1 MDLHRDI
8 IHFHEWLSLLK
19 DKIPIGLFDLTFSLR
34 TNKMIYFAHICYN
47 ADVRASERRR
57 LISISSDNTAVRK
70 QLISQETVLKR
81 KQENF

>member
-47 ADVRASERRR
+47 ADVLASERR

>member
-47 ADVRASERRR
+47 ADVRGERRR
-57 LISISSDNTAVRK
+57 LISIPSDNTAVRK